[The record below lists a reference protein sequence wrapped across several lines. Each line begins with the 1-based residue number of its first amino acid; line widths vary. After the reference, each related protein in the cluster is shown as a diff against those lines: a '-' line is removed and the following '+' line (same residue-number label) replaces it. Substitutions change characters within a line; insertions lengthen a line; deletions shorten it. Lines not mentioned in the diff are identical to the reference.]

1 MIYLD
6 NAATTSVTLEV
17 VEAMEPFAT
26 MEYGNPSST
35 HQFGRAA
42 RHAVEQARADVASW
56 IGAQTN
62 EVVFTSGGTE
72 SINAALMGVF
82 LTGQSSNKKH
92 FVTTAV
98 EHHAVLHTCN
108 FLQSLGASVTVVS
121 PQSDGRIRV
130 EDVVAAVR
138 EDTICVSVMS
148 VNNELGT
155 VEPVREVAQAV
166 KQVNTSI
173 LVHSDMVQSGGAT
186 WFALSDSELDF
197 ASFSAH
203 KLHGPKGVGALFIR
217 RGTVWTSLI
226 HGGEQEKARRAGTE
240 NVAGIVGFGAAARRL
255 TQNRPSHIKHL
266 QEVRDLFWD
275 QLKNIPDVLMNSP
288 GDAAPSVLNVT
299 FPGIKAETLLIR
311 LDLAGVMASSGS
323 ACSAGSMEPS
333 HVLLACGL
341 GKNLVHASVRFSFSD
356 LTTPQDA
363 VQAGVI
369 VRDTVQSLRMRA
381 VTKDSLATSKH
392 MEYY

>member
-6 NAATTSVTLEV
+6 NAATTSLAEEV
-17 VEAMEPFAT
+17 VEAMQRFET

-42 RHAVEQARADVASW
+42 RHAVEQARADVAAW
-56 IGAQTN
+56 MGAQTD

-72 SINAALMGVF
+72 SINTALIGAFLMGQAS
-82 LTGQSSNKKH
+82 GRKH

-98 EHHAVLHTCN
+98 EHHAVLHTCD
-108 FLQSLGASVTVVS
+108 FLRSLGASVTLVA
-121 PQSDGRIRV
+121 PQADGRVRV
-130 EDVVAAVR
+130 QDVVAAVR
-138 EDTICVSVMS
+138 GDTVCVSVMS

-155 VEPVREVAQAV
+155 IQPVRELANAV
-166 KQVNTSI
+166 KQVNASI
-173 LVHSDMVQSGGAT
+173 LVHSDMVQSGGAAG
-186 WFALSDSELDF
+186 FGLADSELDL

-217 RGTVWTSLI
+217 RPVVFPSLL

-240 NVAGIVGFGAAARRL
+240 NVAGTVGFAAAARRL
-255 TQNRPSHIKHL
+255 TQNGRGHIKHL
-266 QEVRDLFWD
+266 QEIRDLFWD
-275 QLKNIPDVLMNSP
+275 QLKSMPDVILNSP
-288 GDAAPSVLNVT
+288 MDAAPSIVNVA
-299 FPGIKAETLLIR
+299 FLGIKAETLLIR

-323 ACSAGSMEPS
+323 ACAAGSLEPS

-341 GKNLVHASVRFSFSD
+341 EKNRIASSVRFSFSD
-356 LTTPQDA
+356 FTTVEDA
-363 VQAGVI
+363 IQAGAI

-381 VTKDSLATSKH
+381 VTKDSLARLKH
-392 MEYY
+392 ME